1 MITNQLKK
9 ILLKNNIEINYKIN
23 SLEFKAKREIITNIY
38 KSKGYDYL
46 NEQLIVFLSYF
57 LDKCFFVKGSY
68 IDFTLSKVLLN
79 NHKGKYSYIES
90 CFDLKNLIPFGE
102 AYDVYYTL
110 VINEDNRVYAEG
122 FELILYGGDPFEAF
136 GNLLQGISI
145 ERLEL

>member
-23 SLEFKAKREIITNIY
+23 SLEFKAKREIITNTY

-57 LDKCFFVKGSY
+57 LDKNFFVKGNY

-102 AYDVYYTL
+102 AYDGYYTL

-136 GNLLQGISI
+136 GNLLQGIPI

>member
-57 LDKCFFVKGSY
+57 LDKSFFVKGNY

-90 CFDLKNLIPFGE
+90 CFDLKKIIPFGE
-102 AYDVYYTL
+102 VYDGYYTL

>member
-1 MITNQLKK
+1 MITNQLKR

-57 LDKCFFVKGSY
+57 LDKCFFVKGNY

-102 AYDVYYTL
+102 AYDGYYTL

-122 FELILYGGDPFEAF
+122 FELILYGGDHFEAF

>member
-102 AYDVYYTL
+102 VYDGYYTL

-145 ERLEL
+145 ESLEL

>member
-57 LDKCFFVKGSY
+57 LDKSFFVKGSY

-102 AYDVYYTL
+102 VYDGYYTL

>member
-46 NEQLIVFLSYF
+46 NEQLIVFLLYF
-57 LDKCFFVKGSY
+57 LDKCFFVRGNY

-102 AYDVYYTL
+102 AYDGYYTL

-145 ERLEL
+145 ESLEL

>member
-57 LDKCFFVKGSY
+57 LDKSFFVKGSY

-102 AYDVYYTL
+102 AYDGYYTL

-145 ERLEL
+145 ERLKL

>member
-38 KSKGYDYL
+38 KSKGYYYL

-57 LDKCFFVKGSY
+57 LDKSFFVKGNY

-90 CFDLKNLIPFGE
+90 CFDLKN
-102 AYDVYYTL
+102 
-110 VINEDNRVYAEG
+110 
-122 FELILYGGDPFEAF
+122 
-136 GNLLQGISI
+136 
-145 ERLEL
+145 

>member
-1 MITNQLKK
+1 M
-9 ILLKNNIEINYKIN
+9 
-23 SLEFKAKREIITNIY
+23 
-38 KSKGYDYL
+38 
-46 NEQLIVFLSYF
+46 SYF

-90 CFDLKNLIPFGE
+90 CFDLKKLIPFGE
-102 AYDVYYTL
+102 AYDGYYTL

>member
-57 LDKCFFVKGSY
+57 LDKSFFVKGSY

-102 AYDVYYTL
+102 AYDGYYTL

>member
-23 SLEFKAKREIITNIY
+23 FLEFKAKREIITNIY

-102 AYDVYYTL
+102 VYDGYYTL

>member
-57 LDKCFFVKGSY
+57 LDKSFFVKGSY

-90 CFDLKNLIPFGE
+90 CFDLKKLIPFGE
-102 AYDVYYTL
+102 VYDGYYTL

-145 ERLEL
+145 ERLKL

>member
-46 NEQLIVFLSYF
+46 NEQLILFLSYF
-57 LDKCFFVKGSY
+57 LDKSFFVKGNY

-102 AYDVYYTL
+102 AYDGYYTL

-136 GNLLQGISI
+136 GNLLQGK
-145 ERLEL
+145 

>member
-1 MITNQLKK
+1 M
-9 ILLKNNIEINYKIN
+9 
-23 SLEFKAKREIITNIY
+23 
-38 KSKGYDYL
+38 
-46 NEQLIVFLSYF
+46 SYF
-57 LDKCFFVKGSY
+57 LDKSFFVKGSY

-102 AYDVYYTL
+102 AYDGYYTL

-136 GNLLQGISI
+136 GNLLQGIPI

>member
-57 LDKCFFVKGSY
+57 LDKCFLLKGSY
-68 IDFTLSKVLLN
+68 IDFTLSKVLLTITKVN
-79 NHKGKYSYIES
+79 I
-90 CFDLKNLIPFGE
+90 LI
-102 AYDVYYTL
+102 
-110 VINEDNRVYAEG
+110 
-122 FELILYGGDPFEAF
+122 
-136 GNLLQGISI
+136 
-145 ERLEL
+145 

>member
-102 AYDVYYTL
+102 VYDGYYTL
-110 VINEDNRVYAEG
+110 VINEDNRVYPEG

>member
-46 NEQLIVFLSYF
+46 NEQLILFLSYF
-57 LDKCFFVKGSY
+57 LDKSFFVKGNY

-102 AYDVYYTL
+102 AYDGYYTL

>member
-57 LDKCFFVKGSY
+57 LDKCFLLKGSY

-102 AYDVYYTL
+102 VYDGYYTL

-145 ERLEL
+145 ESLEL

>member
-23 SLEFKAKREIITNIY
+23 SLEFEAKREIITNIY

-57 LDKCFFVKGSY
+57 LDKCFLLKGSY

-102 AYDVYYTL
+102 VYDGYYTL

>member
-57 LDKCFFVKGSY
+57 LDKCFLLKGSY

-102 AYDVYYTL
+102 VYDGYYTV

>member
-9 ILLKNNIEINYKIN
+9 ILLKNNIEVNYKIN

-38 KSKGYDYL
+38 KSKGYYYL

-57 LDKCFFVKGSY
+57 LDKSFFVKGNY

-102 AYDVYYTL
+102 AYDGYYTL
-110 VINEDNRVYAEG
+110 VINEDNRVYADG

-145 ERLEL
+145 ESLEL

>member
-57 LDKCFFVKGSY
+57 LDKCFLLKGSY

-102 AYDVYYTL
+102 VYDGYYTL
-110 VINEDNRVYAEG
+110 VINEDNKVYAEG

>member
-57 LDKCFFVKGSY
+57 LDKSFFVKGNY

-102 AYDVYYTL
+102 AYDGYYTL

>member
-9 ILLKNNIEINYKIN
+9 ILLKNNIEVNYKIN

-38 KSKGYDYL
+38 KSKGYYYL

-57 LDKCFFVKGSY
+57 LDKSFFVKGSY

-102 AYDVYYTL
+102 AYDGYYTL

-122 FELILYGGDPFEAF
+122 FELILYGGDSFEAF

>member
-1 MITNQLKK
+1 MITNQLKR

-57 LDKCFFVKGSY
+57 LDKSFFVKGSY

-102 AYDVYYTL
+102 AYDGYYTL
-110 VINEDNRVYAEG
+110 VINEDNRVYADG

-145 ERLEL
+145 ESLEL

>member
-57 LDKCFFVKGSY
+57 LDKSFFVKGSY

-90 CFDLKNLIPFGE
+90 CFDLKKLIPFGE
-102 AYDVYYTL
+102 VYDGYYTL

-136 GNLLQGISI
+136 GNLLQGIPI

>member
-102 AYDVYYTL
+102 VYDGYYTL

>member
-38 KSKGYDYL
+38 KSKGYNYL
-46 NEQLIVFLSYF
+46 NEQLILFLSYF
-57 LDKCFFVKGSY
+57 LDKSFFVKGNY

-102 AYDVYYTL
+102 AYDGYYTL

>member
-23 SLEFKAKREIITNIY
+23 SLEFEAKREII
-38 KSKGYDYL
+38 
-46 NEQLIVFLSYF
+46 FLSYF
-57 LDKCFFVKGSY
+57 LDKCFFVRGNY

-90 CFDLKNLIPFGE
+90 CFDLKKLIPFGE
-102 AYDVYYTL
+102 AYDGYYTL

-136 GNLLQGISI
+136 ANLLQGISI
-145 ERLEL
+145 ESLEL

>member
-46 NEQLIVFLSYF
+46 NEQLILFLSYF
-57 LDKCFFVKGSY
+57 LDKSFFVKGNY

-79 NHKGKYSYIES
+79 NYKGKYSYIES

-102 AYDVYYTL
+102 AYDGYYTL

>member
-57 LDKCFFVKGSY
+57 SYKSFFVKGNY

-102 AYDVYYTL
+102 AYDGYYTL

>member
-1 MITNQLKK
+1 MPTNQLKK
-9 ILLKNNIEINYKIN
+9 ILLNNNIEINYKIN

-57 LDKCFFVKGSY
+57 LDKCFLLKGSY

-102 AYDVYYTL
+102 VYDGYYTL

>member
-57 LDKCFFVKGSY
+57 LDKSFFVKGNY

-90 CFDLKNLIPFGE
+90 CFDLKKLIPFGE
-102 AYDVYYTL
+102 VYDGYYTL

>member
-57 LDKCFFVKGSY
+57 LDKCFLLKGSY

-102 AYDVYYTL
+102 VYDGYYTL

-145 ERLEL
+145 ERLKL

>member
-57 LDKCFFVKGSY
+57 LDKCFLLKGSY

-102 AYDVYYTL
+102 VYDGYYTL

>member
-1 MITNQLKK
+1 M
-9 ILLKNNIEINYKIN
+9 
-23 SLEFKAKREIITNIY
+23 
-38 KSKGYDYL
+38 
-46 NEQLIVFLSYF
+46 SYF
-57 LDKCFFVKGSY
+57 LDKSFFVKGSY

-102 AYDVYYTL
+102 AYDGYYTL